1 MSELTYGDSEFV
13 VRMKL
18 EILFAWMF
26 LLFIFSWISVE
37 VVGRA
42 LNNFTF
48 NTLGL
53 NEKSTYHTVIIAAVV
68 VILELLTLSYFRSIG
83 AMDPIP
89 MPQLVPVSDDSDS
102 KDDDSN
108 SGARGNGSM
117 IGGLYVKPS
126 SIELITTI
134 SEIAII

>member
-1 MSELTYGDSEFV
+1 MSEIMLNESEFV

-53 NEKSTYHTVIIAAVV
+53 SEKSTYHTVIIAAVV
-68 VILELLTLSYFRSIG
+68 VIIEIVTLSYFRSIG
-83 AMDPIP
+83 VMDPLQI
-89 MPQLVPVSDDSDS
+89 PQLIPVNDDKDS
-102 KDDDSN
+102 IDDN
-108 SGARGNGSM
+108 FKGNGSNFCD
-117 IGGLYVKPS
+117 LYTHPS
-126 SIELITTI
+126 PIELINSLT
-134 SEIAII
+134 EIAII

>member
-1 MSELTYGDSEFV
+1 MSELIYGDSEFV

-53 NEKSTYHTVIIAAVV
+53 NEKSTYHTVIIAAVI
-68 VILELLTLSYFRSIG
+68 VILELVTLSYFRSIG

-102 KDDDSN
+102 KDDEDTS
-108 SGARGNGSM
+108 ARGNGSM

-126 SIELITTI
+126 PIELITTM

>member
-1 MSELTYGDSEFV
+1 MSELIYGDSEFV

-68 VILELLTLSYFRSIG
+68 VILELVTLSYFRSIG
-83 AMDPIP
+83 ALDPIP

-102 KDDDSN
+102 KDDEDTS
-108 SGARGNGSM
+108 ARGNGSM

-126 SIELITTI
+126 PIELITTM

>member
-68 VILELLTLSYFRSIG
+68 VILELVTLSYFRYIG

-102 KDDDSN
+102 KDNEDTS
-108 SGARGNGSM
+108 ARGNGSM

-126 SIELITTI
+126 PIELITTI

>member
-1 MSELTYGDSEFV
+1 MSEILLNDSEFV

-68 VILELLTLSYFRSIG
+68 VILELVTLSYFRSIG
-83 AMDPIP
+83 ALDPIP

-102 KDDDSN
+102 KDDEDTS
-108 SGARGNGSM
+108 ARGNGSM

-126 SIELITTI
+126 PIELITTM

>member
-102 KDDDSN
+102 KDNEDTS
-108 SGARGNGSM
+108 ARGNGSM

-126 SIELITTI
+126 PIELITTI